1 MTKLFMPAREYNKEV
16 FDYLS
21 KLSFCVA
28 SDGTPDE
35 EATKSEIEKIVAKAP
50 KLFYKLKLK
59 NVQSTI
65 EYLKEVYGELP
76 TVLKIIS
83 KSITPLNIPSKTLTR
98 TFNFYSIYGQEY
110 VDAFQESP
118 SIILC
123 SPTKYIK
130 LKKAL
135 VPVLGQEA
143 TERYLSS
150 FSKVKWAL
158 FNTSTKYDLA
168 DINNVFLKEFSQED
182 VQTIILR
189 SNYLYNHSADF
200 YIQLFSQLKTLTND
214 QQLDF
219 KTKLLNRPDSILL
232 IQESSTTRPSRRKN
246 PTGKE
251 RNRDK
256 IGGENV
262 LSEQINGEYSEETIN
277 KSKYEEEEAR
287 KVIESYLK
295 KSKLQCKFLD
305 EEFKGLL
312 KNYRQL
318 VAPETIGQH
327 MEFITILHESFNFD
341 LDDLKALT
349 ILRTCGQ
356 AKKVVDDYLKKVLLR
371 KGQYRPKA
379 LIKALQPSAKND
391 VIFKLLPS
399 ASKKLAKRLS
409 IEGCKDVHS
418 CEVLDTI
425 GHDVQKL
432 LLDNPELADAFPEIK
447 KEFICKDRQ
456 NKQNIPGIVEK
467 NDYFKG
473 KSELCHYAKHLFY
486 AEKKELEILNQQ
498 ISEANGNN
506 DLVQAQMIEQE
517 ADEKEKDI
525 RILEYYTT
533 KERAYF

>member
-1 MTKLFMPAREYNKEV
+1 MTKLFMPARDYNKEV

-98 TFNFYSIYGQEY
+98 TFDFYSIYGQEY

-118 SIILC
+118 SIILS

-130 LKKAL
+130 LKNAL
-135 VPVLGQEA
+135 IPVLGEEA
-143 TERYLSS
+143 TEKYLSS

-232 IQESSTTRPSRRKN
+232 IQESSTTRLSRRKN

-349 ILRTCGQ
+349 ILRACGQ
-356 AKKVVDDYLKKVLLR
+356 AKKVLDDHKKNVITR

-379 LIKALQPSAKND
+379 LLKAFSQNATND
-391 VIFKLLPS
+391 VVLKLLPS
-399 ASKKLAKRLS
+399 ASKKLAARLT
-409 IEGCKDVHS
+409 IERGDYVH
-418 CEVLDTI
+418 CCVVLDTI
-425 GHDVQKL
+425 GHHIHQL
-432 LLDNPELADAFPEIK
+432 LLSKPELADAFPEIK

-456 NKQNIPGIVEK
+456 NQQEIPVIVDK
-467 NDYFKG
+467 NTYFKENA
-473 KSELCHYAKHLFY
+473 ELHHCAKHLLY
-486 AEKKELEILNQQ
+486 SKRRELESYDQRIF
-498 ISEANGNN
+498 EANENN
-506 DLVQAQMIEQE
+506 DFVQAQNIKQE
-517 ADEKEKDI
+517 SDETEKDL

-533 KERAYF
+533 KERA